1 MLSEAQK
8 CLEIMVGR
16 EKDMAE
22 TDGDRREQTRE
33 KEMDETRHSIEVRIM
48 KLVACLRH
56 DNAIVGSQQ
65 VPL

>member
-1 MLSEAQK
+1 
-8 CLEIMVGR
+8 MVGR